1 MALSFKKK
9 EESIK
14 RKAKVSQSLVNNHDR
29 GTGRFRSR
37 RGRQRRRKDS
47 MTQEERAEKR
57 KGWGLE
63 RLG

>member
-1 MALSFKKK
+1 MALSLKKK
-9 EESIK
+9 DESMK
-14 RKAKVSQSLVNNHDR
+14 RKAKVSQSLVNNLDR

-57 KGWGLE
+57 KGWG
-63 RLG
+63 